1 MVNLK
6 NPESLDGITIAIPKD
21 TCKKPLSAD
30 FGAQEDEDYYYLTV
44 KGNDTEKLLSCD
56 IINAY

>member
-1 MVNLK
+1 MDNHRNSQRHLQ
-6 NPESLDGITIAIPKD
+6 E
-21 TCKKPLSAD
+21 PLSAD